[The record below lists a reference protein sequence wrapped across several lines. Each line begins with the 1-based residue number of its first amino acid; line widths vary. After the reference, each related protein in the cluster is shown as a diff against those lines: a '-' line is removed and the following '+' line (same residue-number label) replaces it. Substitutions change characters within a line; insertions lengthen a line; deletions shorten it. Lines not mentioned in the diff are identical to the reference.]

1 MHGTKR
7 DRNEWLD
14 VLRGLA
20 ILGVVSVHSIA
31 LTDSL
36 NLSYKSTFLTGI
48 LDSGK
53 YGVELFFFLSG
64 WLLASIYG
72 IKSEEALGRSYWF
85 RRFARIYPLW
95 LIFLGVTWFRWQW
108 NGSGPFKSIYL
119 NANDHSS
126 FFLNPAVIFL
136 LSLTFTLFLSASLWN
151 SVIPGGWS
159 IQAEIAHYLLFPL
172 LRKKKLN
179 SIVFT
184 VAMVNLTT
192 VVLYIWKREA
202 LPRES
207 LLWHVLE
214 SWFRLGLTSTLSFFI
229 IGMLSFSVYSF
240 VGSSESA
247 TDFFQSK
254 NLSPLVCLGFLTSA
268 LIVPT
273 PFGTQIE
280 AMGYLI
286 ASLVIGSCVLQS
298 RKWSLFLRAL
308 GKYSYFMYFMH
319 FLVLDGLRSLLR
331 NLDFTDEF
339 FGSQPIFFLCVLS
352 FTLFVSFI
360 FAIPSFKLIEQPII
374 RFAHRF

>member
-1 MHGTKR
+1 M
-7 DRNEWLD
+7 
-14 VLRGLA
+14 LRGLA

-36 NLSYKSTFLTGI
+36 NLSYKSTFLTRI

-95 LIFLGVTWFRWQW
+95 LIFLAVTCLRWQW
-108 NGSGPFKSIYL
+108 NGSGPLKSIYL

-126 FFLNPAVIFL
+126 LFLNPAVILL
-136 LSLTFTLFLSASLWN
+136 LSSTFTLFFSASLWN

-179 SIVFT
+179 SILFT
-184 VAMVNLTT
+184 VATVNLIT
-192 VVLYIWKREA
+192 VVLYVWKREA
-202 LPRES
+202 SPRDS
-207 LLWHVLE
+207 LLWHALE
-214 SWFRLGLTSTLSFFI
+214 SWFRLGLPSTLSFFL
-229 IGMLSFSVYSF
+229 IGILSFSVYSF
-240 VGSSESA
+240 IGSSESA

-254 NLSPLVCLGFLTSA
+254 NLSPLACLSFLTSA
-268 LIVPT
+268 LIVPA

-280 AMGYLI
+280 AIGYLI
-286 ASLVIGSCVLQS
+286 ASLVIATCVLQC
-298 RKWSLFLRAL
+298 RKWSLFLKAL

-331 NLDFTDEF
+331 NLDFSNEF
-339 FGSQPIFFLCVLS
+339 LGSQPLFFIFVFS
-352 FTLFVSFI
+352 FTLSVSFI